1 MAEMPSSSEGVPDTD
16 GEGGSRGG
24 SRVAVFGEVKR
35 EGFGVQEWPDGSKYE
50 GEFLDDFKHGKGR
63 YSWKNGELYEG
74 FFYKDFK
81 HGVGAYSWPSG
92 HKFIGKFYLN
102 RKEGYGCLNYP
113 GGAIFQG
120 LYHSDH
126 RFGPGVLT
134 YPDGYQDVGLWIGQ
148 RLLKLCSS
156 LEEGFSLLNFP
167 DYAAFMRSSH
177 REHFFIKSDVD
188 EDLLSDES
196 FIYPPGIERYSTD
209 GDHLPLPPGRKRE
222 LDQVFHGEKWEP
234 DARPYRG
241 YKRDPF
247 SAFPVHI
254 RMKANIREHRLQTET
269 VDWNVT
275 GVLSLNGDSFALKGP
290 LEVNSELLIQHS
302 FRGELRAV
310 SQILQNGAV
319 YPDVADARGQTAL
332 IAATVNCNNDV
343 IHLLLDGGA
352 DIDKMNNE
360 GMSALAVCLVLYYPF
375 ESMLS
380 TLIQPPTD
388 TPVSMSPPGET
399 SSPINQA
406 DVPSKSLD
414 LKTKSHITGMDQN
427 QNLKRNQNMTNQSSL
442 SQLTEQA
449 SEEPPVH
456 VSHGQNGE
464 IPADSEQLQEERKAT
479 GMDEGYD
486 ATEKS
491 GDEQSV
497 REDVE
502 SGLEKLKDEL
512 NRDVENLTESENR
525 EVTFQEL
532 GERISLGSGQD
543 VPAEGGDHDLTP
555 NQSLD
560 STCSIRS
567 SGIAESEETL
577 QQSAELL
584 TLAKRAPQCDSEE
597 IIRKM
602 TLKEIEPGVRL
613 TTLKLLLD
621 RGADPNCCRV
631 PMPVLFLPIMAGDTE
646 VVHKLLMCGAR
657 TDIRLPMKNKGFY
670 PLHVAAALHGSE
682 GAQITE
688 MLLHAVTE
696 PDSRACD
703 QEEIYQPD
711 LDLMADKEWKDETED
726 MSLRDG
732 GRTALHIA
740 CQRDGDYSNACKV
753 VELLLSHGAS
763 TDLLWSG
770 HSPLSLAIASGNDEA
785 VEEILKAGA
794 DPNLPLGRRVGS
806 ALCALAN
813 FNYRLGGDRIKV
825 LELLAKAGANILMQ
839 VPVGEGM
846 GMATDF
852 AYHSFQQDVRFA
864 RTPFHA
870 LNMQERAL
878 IKNWRHLL
886 SLMAKLLRKSAALME
901 RKALEQ
907 EQHLQPTDVHTHT
920 HRERERA
927 TGPEDETPSKR
938 SIHGKTPPKPP
949 RLPAVKFCYHC
960 GRSVFVKL
968 AICGRC
974 QRVYYCSKSCK
985 MKSWDENHKE
995 ECLQMAAYI
1004 DAHRKRSSF
1013 KPRKPKTVTIIRYKP
1028 EPPKPLTKLQQTLEN
1043 QIYLKENYSH
1053 I

>member
-1 MAEMPSSSEGVPDTD
+1 
-16 GEGGSRGG
+16 
-24 SRVAVFGEVKR
+24 

-63 YSWKNGELYEG
+63 YSWKNGEFYEG

-81 HGVGAYSWPSG
+81 HGDGEYSWPSG

-102 RKEGYGCLNYP
+102 RKEGYGCLIYP

-134 YPDGYQDVGLWIGQ
+134 YPDGNQDVGLWIGQ

-167 DYAAFMRSSH
+167 DYAAFMQSSH
-177 REHFFIKSDVD
+177 REHFFIQSDVD

-222 LDQVFHGEKWEP
+222 LDRVFHGEKWEP
-234 DARPYRG
+234 EARPYQG
-241 YKRDPF
+241 YKRDPL

-254 RMKANIREHRLQTET
+254 RMKANIHEHRLQAET
-269 VDWNVT
+269 VDWNVA
-275 GVLSLNGDSFALKGP
+275 GVLSLKGDSFGPKGP
-290 LEVNSELLIQHS
+290 LEVTSELLLQHS

-360 GMSALAVCLVLYYPF
+360 GMSALAVCNVLYYPF
-375 ESMLS
+375 ESLRS
-380 TLIQPPTD
+380 TLIEPPTD
-388 TPVSMSPPGET
+388 TPG
-399 SSPINQA
+399 
-406 DVPSKSLD
+406 
-414 LKTKSHITGMDQN
+414 H
-427 QNLKRNQNMTNQSSL
+427 
-442 SQLTEQA
+442 
-449 SEEPPVH
+449 
-456 VSHGQNGE
+456 
-464 IPADSEQLQEERKAT
+464 SEQLQEERKET

-502 SGLEKLKDEL
+502 
-512 NRDVENLTESENR
+512 T
-525 EVTFQEL
+525 
-532 GERISLGSGQD
+532 
-543 VPAEGGDHDLTP
+543 
-555 NQSLD
+555 
-560 STCSIRS
+560 
-567 SGIAESEETL
+567 
-577 QQSAELL
+577 
-584 TLAKRAPQCDSEE
+584 KRTPQCDSQE
-597 IIRKM
+597 INPCLCSAR
-602 TLKEIEPGVRL
+602 PRVRL

-688 MLLHAVTE
+688 MLLHAITE

-711 LDLMADKEWKDETED
+711 MVILPCLIKEVKCKSFQAFMVDKEWEDVTED
-726 MSLRDG
+726 MHLKDG

-794 DPNLPLGRRVGS
+794 DPNLPLGWRVGS

-813 FNYRLGGDRIKV
+813 FNYRLGGNRIKV
-825 LELLAKAGANILMQ
+825 LDMLAEADANILMQ
-839 VPVGEGM
+839 VPVGEGV
-846 GMATDF
+846 GTAIDF
-852 AYHSFQQDVRFA
+852 AYHSFQLDVRFA

-870 LNMQERAL
+870 LNMQERAI
-878 IKNWRHLL
+878 IKKWRHLL
-886 SLMAKLLRKSAALME
+886 TLMADLLRKSAALEE
-901 RKALEQ
+901 RKTLELEQ
-907 EQHLQPTDVHTHT
+907 SLQPT
-920 HRERERA
+920 A
-927 TGPEDETPSKR
+927 LL
-938 SIHGKTPPKPP
+938 KPRDCKSFL
-949 RLPAVKFCYHC
+949 RLPVLKFCYHC
-960 GRSVFVKL
+960 GRSVLVKL

-974 QRVYYCSKSCK
+974 QRVYFCSKSCK

-995 ECLQMAAYI
+995 ECLQMAG
-1004 DAHRKRSSF
+1004 
-1013 KPRKPKTVTIIRYKP
+1013 
-1028 EPPKPLTKLQQTLEN
+1028 E
-1043 QIYLKENYSH
+1043 
-1053 I
+1053 

>member
-113 GGAIFQG
+113 GGAIFQ
-120 LYHSDH
+120 
-126 RFGPGVLT
+126 
-134 YPDGYQDVGLWIGQ
+134 
-148 RLLKLCSS
+148 
-156 LEEGFSLLNFP
+156 
-167 DYAAFMRSSH
+167 
-177 REHFFIKSDVD
+177 
-188 EDLLSDES
+188 
-196 FIYPPGIERYSTD
+196 
-209 GDHLPLPPGRKRE
+209 
-222 LDQVFHGEKWEP
+222 
-234 DARPYRG
+234 
-241 YKRDPF
+241 
-247 SAFPVHI
+247 
-254 RMKANIREHRLQTET
+254 
-269 VDWNVT
+269 
-275 GVLSLNGDSFALKGP
+275 
-290 LEVNSELLIQHS
+290 
-302 FRGELRAV
+302 
-310 SQILQNGAV
+310 
-319 YPDVADARGQTAL
+319 
-332 IAATVNCNNDV
+332 VNCNNDV

-388 TPVSMSPPGET
+388 TPVR
-399 SSPINQA
+399 Q
-406 DVPSKSLD
+406 
-414 LKTKSHITGMDQN
+414 
-427 QNLKRNQNMTNQSSL
+427 
-442 SQLTEQA
+442 
-449 SEEPPVH
+449 
-456 VSHGQNGE
+456 
-464 IPADSEQLQEERKAT
+464 
-479 GMDEGYD
+479 
-486 ATEKS
+486 
-491 GDEQSV
+491 
-497 REDVE
+497 
-502 SGLEKLKDEL
+502 
-512 NRDVENLTESENR
+512 
-525 EVTFQEL
+525 
-532 GERISLGSGQD
+532 RIA
-543 VPAEGGDHDLTP
+543 V
-555 NQSLD
+555 
-560 STCSIRS
+560 

-657 TDIRLPMKNKGFY
+657 TDIPQLANKGFY

-711 LDLMADKEWKDETED
+711 LVVKLDETED

-825 LELLAKAGANILMQ
+825 VN
-839 VPVGEGM
+839 
-846 GMATDF
+846 
-852 AYHSFQQDVRFA
+852 SNDVRFA

-886 SLMAKLLRKSAALME
+886 SLMAKLLRKSA
-901 RKALEQ
+901 
-907 EQHLQPTDVHTHT
+907 
-920 HRERERA
+920 
-927 TGPEDETPSKR
+927 R

-949 RLPAVKFCYHC
+949 RYTHYFDLLPLQSAFHTALLKPRDCKSFLRLPAVKFCYHC

-995 ECLQMAAYI
+995 ECLQMAVI
-1004 DAHRKRSSF
+1004 LLSSIF
-1013 KPRKPKTVTIIRYKP
+1013 TI
-1028 EPPKPLTKLQQTLEN
+1028 E
-1043 QIYLKENYSH
+1043 
-1053 I
+1053 

>member
-1 MAEMPSSSEGVPDTD
+1 MPSGSEGVPDTE
-16 GEGGSRGG
+16 GEGSSSGG
-24 SRVAVFGEVKR
+24 SRVAVFGEEKR

-63 YSWKNGELYEG
+63 YSWKNGEFYEG

-81 HGVGAYSWPSG
+81 HGDGEYSWPSG

-102 RKEGYGCLNYP
+102 RKEGYGCLIYP

-134 YPDGYQDVGLWIGQ
+134 YPDGNQDVGLWIGQ

-167 DYAAFMRSSH
+167 DYAAFMQSSH
-177 REHFFIKSDVD
+177 REHFFIQSDVD

-222 LDQVFHGEKWEP
+222 LDRVFHGEKWEP
-234 DARPYRG
+234 EARPYQG
-241 YKRDPF
+241 YKRDPL

-254 RMKANIREHRLQTET
+254 RMKANIHEHRLQAET
-269 VDWNVT
+269 VDWNVA
-275 GVLSLNGDSFALKGP
+275 GVLSLKGDSFGPKGP
-290 LEVNSELLIQHS
+290 LEVTSELLLQHS

-360 GMSALAVCLVLYYPF
+360 GMSALAVCNVLYYPF
-375 ESMLS
+375 ESLRS
-380 TLIQPPTD
+380 TLIEPPTD

-399 SSPINQA
+399 SSPINQT
-406 DVPSKSLD
+406 DDPSKSLD
-414 LKTKSHITGMDQN
+414 LNTESQITGLDQN
-427 QNLKRNQNMTNQSSL
+427 QDLNLNQDNTDQSSP

-464 IPADSEQLQEERKAT
+464 IPADSEQLQEERKET

-502 SGLEKLKDEL
+502 SELEKLKDEL

-525 EVTFQEL
+525 EVSVQEL
-532 GERISLGSGQD
+532 GEHISLGSEQD
-543 VPAEGGDHDLTP
+543 VPAEQGEDHDLTR

-560 STCSIRS
+560 STFSIRS
-567 SGIAESEETL
+567 RDISESEETL

-584 TLAKRAPQCDSEE
+584 TLAKRTPQCDSQE

-602 TLKEIEPGVRL
+602 TLKEIEPRVRL

-688 MLLHAVTE
+688 MLLHAITE

-711 LDLMADKEWKDETED
+711 MAFMVDKEWEDVTED
-726 MSLRDG
+726 MHLKDG

-763 TDLLWSG
+763 TNLLWSG

-794 DPNLPLGRRVGS
+794 DPNLPLGWRVGS

-813 FNYRLGGDRIKV
+813 FNYRLGGNRIKV
-825 LELLAKAGANILMQ
+825 LDMLAEADANILMQ
-839 VPVGEGM
+839 VPVGEGV
-846 GMATDF
+846 GTAIDF
-852 AYHSFQQDVRFA
+852 AYHSFQLDVRFA

-870 LNMQERAL
+870 LNMQERTI
-878 IKNWRHLL
+878 IKKWRHLL
-886 SLMAKLLRKSAALME
+886 TLMADLLRKSAALEE
-901 RKALEQ
+901 RKTLELEQ
-907 EQHLQPTDVHTHT
+907 SLQPT
-920 HRERERA
+920 A
-927 TGPEDETPSKR
+927 PEDETPGKR
-938 SIHGKTPPKPP
+938 TASGKTPPKPP
-949 RLPAVKFCYHC
+949 RLPVLKFCYHC
-960 GRSVFVKL
+960 GRSVLVKL

-974 QRVYYCSKSCK
+974 QRVYFCSKSCK

-995 ECLQMAAYI
+995 ECLQMAAYL

-1028 EPPKPLTKLQQTLEN
+1028 EPPKPLTKAQQAMAN
-1043 QIYLKENYSH
+1043 QIYLKENYSL

>member
-1 MAEMPSSSEGVPDTD
+1 MAEISGEAVPDTE
-16 GEGGSRGG
+16 GEDSSSGG
-24 SRVAVFGEVKR
+24 SRVVVFGEERR

-63 YSWKNGELYEG
+63 YSWKNGEFYEG
-74 FFYKDFK
+74 FFYKDLK
-81 HGVGAYSWPSG
+81 HGDGEYCWPSG

-102 RKEGYGCLNYP
+102 RKEGYGHLKYP

-126 RFGPGVLT
+126 RFGPGVFS
-134 YPDGYQDVGLWIGQ
+134 YPEGNQDVGLWIGQ

-167 DYAAFMRSSH
+167 DYAAFMQSSD

-222 LDQVFHGEKWEP
+222 LDRVFHGEKWEP
-234 DARPYRG
+234 EAHPYQG
-241 YKRDPF
+241 YKRDPL

-269 VDWNVT
+269 VGWNVT
-275 GVLSLNGDSFALKGP
+275 DLLSLNGDSFGPKGP
-290 LEVNSELLIQHS
+290 LEVSSELLIQHS

-310 SQILQNGAV
+310 SQILQKGAV

-332 IAATVNCNNDV
+332 IAATVNSHNDV
-343 IHLLLDGGA
+343 IHLLLDSGA

-360 GMSALAVCLVLYYPF
+360 RMSALAVCHVLYYPF
-375 ESMLS
+375 DSLLS
-380 TLIQPPTD
+380 TLIKPPTD

-406 DVPSKSLD
+406 DIPSKLTD
-414 LKTKSHITGMDQN
+414 LNIESQITDMNQN
-427 QNLKRNQNMTNQSSL
+427 QNQNMTDQSSL

-449 SEEPPVH
+449 PEEPPVH
-456 VSHGQNGE
+456 ISHYQNGE
-464 IPADSEQLQEERKAT
+464 IPADSEQLEEEEWKET
-479 GMDEGYD
+479 GTDD
-486 ATEKS
+486 ATDKS

-497 REDVE
+497 REDAE
-502 SGLEKLKDEL
+502 SELEKLKDEL
-512 NRDVENLTESENR
+512 NRDVENLIDSENR
-525 EVTFQEL
+525 EITVEDL
-532 GERISLGSGQD
+532 GEHISLGSGQE
-543 VPAEGGDHDLTP
+543 VPVEGEDHDLTR
-555 NQSLD
+555 NQILD
-560 STCSIRS
+560 SSCSIRS
-567 SGIAESEETL
+567 SDIAESEEML

-584 TLAKRAPQCDSEE
+584 TLARRPPQCDLQE

-602 TLKEIEPGVRL
+602 TVEEIEPRVRL
-613 TTLKLLLD
+613 TTLMLLLD

-631 PMPVLFLPIMAGDTE
+631 PLPILFLPIMAGDTE

-657 TDIRLPMKNKGFY
+657 TDICLPMHIKGFY

-711 LDLMADKEWKDETED
+711 LAFMGDKDWVDVIEDLHLT
-726 MSLRDG
+726 DG

-740 CQRDGDYSNACKV
+740 CQRDEDYSNACKV
-753 VELLLSHGAS
+753 VELLLSHGAR

-770 HSPLSLAIASGNDEA
+770 HSPLSLAIASGNDAA

-794 DPNLPLGRRVGS
+794 DPNLPLGWRVGS

-813 FNYRLGGDRIKV
+813 FNYRSGGNRIKMFDM
-825 LELLAKAGANILMQ
+825 LAKAGANILMQ
-839 VPVGEGM
+839 VPVGEVEGT
-846 GMATDF
+846 AIDF
-852 AYHSFQQDVRFA
+852 ANFSFQLDVRFA
-864 RTPFHA
+864 HTPFYA
-870 LNMQERAL
+870 LNMQERDL
-878 IKNWRHLL
+878 LKKWRQLL
-886 SLMAKLLRKSAALME
+886 ALMANLLRESALTQ
-901 RKALEQ
+901 RN
-907 EQHLQPTDVHTHT
+907 LQPT
-920 HRERERA
+920 A
-927 TGPEDETPSKR
+927 PEDETPSKR
-938 SIHGKTPPKPP
+938 IAQGKAPKPMKP
-949 RLPAVKFCYHC
+949 PLFRFCYHC
-960 GRSVFVKL
+960 GRSAFVKL
-968 AICGRC
+968 MICGRC
-974 QRVYYCSKSCK
+974 QRVYFCSKSCK
-985 MKSWDENHKE
+985 MKAWDESHKE
-995 ECLQMAAYI
+995 QCLQMAANL
-1004 DAHRKRSSF
+1004 DAHQKRSSCR
-1013 KPRKPKTVTIIRYKP
+1013 PRISRIVTIKRYKP
-1028 EPPKPLTKLQQTLEN
+1028 EPPKPLTKAEQAMAD
-1043 QIYLKENYSH
+1043 QIFLKENYSLN
-1053 I
+1053 